1 MLEKKLFSEENINLN
16 WRENGIE
23 SEVIWFGSNRW
34 TVDDWFREEM

>member
-23 SEVIWFGSNRW
+23 SEVI
-34 TVDDWFREEM
+34 